1 MALDPSVLANSIT
14 DSTAYVMCACV
25 FVLFE
30 FSQEYRDKAV
40 AKLDFMLLKQ
50 CSVCAWLFGYH
61 HHGNALSTGTLSGP
75 LWLSGYFCAFSFQ
88 HSPQIVV

>member
-1 MALDPSVLANSIT
+1 MALDPGVLENSIA

-25 FVLFE
+25 FVLSE

-61 HHGNALSTGTLSGP
+61 RHGNALSTGTLSRP

-88 HSPQIVV
+88 HSSQTVV